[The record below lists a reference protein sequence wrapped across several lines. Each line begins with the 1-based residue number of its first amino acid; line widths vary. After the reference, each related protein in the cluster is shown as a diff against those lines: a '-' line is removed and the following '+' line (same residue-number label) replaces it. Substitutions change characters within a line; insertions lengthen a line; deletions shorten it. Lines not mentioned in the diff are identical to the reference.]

1 MCNMMDG
8 LVPVSSLLLIH
19 LLLSSRAASGACV
32 TGVVT
37 ISWRRRRWH
46 RRVAAIACLWRSRR
60 RFRAVAPLLA
70 RFAAAVASACS
81 FSRSRHPSVLWMI
94 LRHSSLFPLAASSVH
109 LHCSWRAA
117 LPVRVVPCLGVW
129 IIEFIIQLNEELF
142 KRMAEGHAG
151 PSNDAGRR
159 APRCEQHPREAVHVH
174 PRDMPRPPKKPTLK
188 VVLKRL
194 QSKFRQQL

>member
-8 LVPVSSLLLIH
+8 LSPVAPISSFVLARLLP
-19 LLLSSRAASGACV
+19 SRAASGACV

-60 RFRAVAPLLA
+60 AVPRSCSPSRPIRCGGRFGLLVLPLPPSVCPLDDLAPFISLSVGCKLSPSPLLLEGGPT
-70 RFAAAVASACS
+70 RKG
-81 FSRSRHPSVLWMI
+81 R
-94 LRHSSLFPLAASSVH
+94 
-109 LHCSWRAA
+109 
-117 LPVRVVPCLGVW
+117 VPCLGVW

-142 KRMAEGHAG
+142 ERMAEGHAG

-159 APRCEQHPREAVHVH
+159 APRCE
-174 PRDMPRPPKKPTLK
+174 
-188 VVLKRL
+188 
-194 QSKFRQQL
+194 